1 MNQQIY
7 RAEDVFGLSADLP
20 LNYVERGKV
29 DNVFKS
35 ALSQKTHIVIHG
47 GSKQGKTSLRKKHVS
62 DKNTILVVC
71 QNKWNLSELFTAIL
85 KQAGFRIEL
94 SSKKTSEGRSK
105 VAASLEAS
113 AKVPWITSF
122 KGTAS
127 GEHENKSTRELI
139 TKPLELDPSDAND
152 VIEALSALEF
162 DGHIVLE
169 DFDYLPVDTQKY
181 FAFAMKAFFEISN
194 IRFIVIGVW
203 KEADRLASYN
213 GDLRMRIANIDADA
227 WSPSELAS
235 VIDEGGRL
243 LNVTFHSD
251 TKDDL
256 IASCFEQ
263 RRNSS
268 GSL

>member
-1 MNQQIY
+1 M
-7 RAEDVFGLSADLP
+7 
-20 LNYVERGKV
+20 
-29 DNVFKS
+29 
-35 ALSQKTHIVIHG
+35 
-47 GSKQGKTSLRKKHVS
+47 
-62 DKNTILVVC
+62 
-71 QNKWNLSELFTAIL
+71 
-85 KQAGFRIEL
+85 
-94 SSKKTSEGRSK
+94 
-105 VAASLEAS
+105 
-113 AKVPWITSF
+113 
-122 KGTAS
+122 
-127 GEHENKSTRELI
+127 
-139 TKPLELDPSDAND
+139 
-152 VIEALSALEF
+152 
-162 DGHIVLE
+162 
-169 DFDYLPVDTQKY
+169 PVDTQKY